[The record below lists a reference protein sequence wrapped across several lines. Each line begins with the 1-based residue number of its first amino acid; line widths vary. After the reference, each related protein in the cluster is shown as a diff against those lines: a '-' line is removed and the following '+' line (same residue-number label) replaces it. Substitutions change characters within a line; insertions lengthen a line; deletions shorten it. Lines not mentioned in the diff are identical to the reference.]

1 MARPGCGDLVWRK
14 YLKSPYRGIPPVA
27 SENRCLLRSQVRY
40 TQLGSDSKTGW
51 PRWPASKGVSY
62 RVGRSAG
69 HDPFFSFKREF
80 AQKVAKNTK
89 KGSKDR
95 QLYLSSALVL
105 KARSAAMYTGSVLY
119 FSRLVDHKQS

>member
-95 QLYLSSALVL
+95 QLYLSTALVL
-105 KARSAAMYTGSVLY
+105 SPLGGDVYVNRSLSFQTC
-119 FSRLVDHKQS
+119 